1 MAGKETKQA
10 NRQEAE
16 KSPVVWLT
24 VYEAAVRRGDVALA
38 NRARRELAKR
48 GVVIQ
53 HYAPDQLRNQSPV

>member
-1 MAGKETKQA
+1 MVESERKQ
-10 NRQEAE
+10 NERQEAE

-38 NRARRELAKR
+38 NRARRELRNR

-53 HYAPDQLRNQSPV
+53 PEGVPA